1 MQRLA
6 NIHKRTG
13 KTSAGLSAMQ
23 LPTKKPQAPGVCYLQ
38 QTRSGQYIWSSQS
51 IQEMD
56 VALSEWPA
64 SQSDR
69 LHIAE
74 TAIPVWHKYCKDAEL
89 SRRRH
94 RK

>member
-6 NIHKRTG
+6 KIHKRTG

-23 LPTKKPQAPGVCYLQ
+23 RKKP
-38 QTRSGQYIWSSQS
+38 

-56 VALSEWPA
+56 LALFEWPA

-89 SRRRH
+89 SMCRH